1 MDYDPQYKGRGRKKE
16 RHMPIS
22 QKRELD
28 IEQELAAIVRELER
42 CRTMEKRASKKS
54 EQAVQIPMG
63 TILLDG

>member
-1 MDYDPQYKGRGRKKE
+1 
-16 RHMPIS
+16 MPIS
-22 QKRELD
+22 QKREVD

-42 CRTMEKRASKKS
+42 CRPMEKRGSKKP